1 MNSSRY
7 NNIHWL
13 WLSAI
18 VIALDQWTKLL
29 VVRKLPM
36 FEELPLLPHL
46 NFKHMQNTGAAF
58 SMLDKSSPALFIG
71 LCAVVSIAILVWM
84 RRHPH
89 DQRILAAAFALI
101 LGGALGNAT
110 DRAMRGSVVD
120 FVDFYIGNWHFAAFN
135 LADSA
140 ITLGAAL
147 LILDMLLDARSGS
160 SKAKPGKDA
169 AADGD
174 SPPPP
179 PAA

>member
-1 MNSSRY
+1 MNPTRP

-13 WLSAI
+13 WLSALVI
-18 VIALDQWTKLL
+18 VLDQWTKLL
-29 VVRKLPM
+29 VVRKLQL
-36 FEELPLLPHL
+36 FESVPLLPHL
-46 NFKHMQNTGAAF
+46 NFTHMQNTGAAF
-58 SMLDKSSPALFIG
+58 SMFTKSSPALFIG
-71 LCAVVSIAILVWM
+71 LCAVVSVAILIWM

-89 DQRILAAAFALI
+89 DQRILAASFALI

-120 FVDFYIGNWHFAAFN
+120 FVDFYINNWHFAAFN

-147 LILDMLLDARSGS
+147 LLLDMLLESRKGGS
-160 SKAKPGKDA
+160 KPEKDKA
-169 AADGD
+169 AAANGS

-179 PAA
+179 AV